1 MAEFLRNDVDNE
13 IGVKRETTEIKIT
26 YAKPQHDK
34 YAQEVLERSD
44 KGYEEILSLIHDSK
58 KDIDR
63 SEYKI

>member
-26 YAKPQHDK
+26 YAKAQHDK

-44 KGYEEILSLIHDSK
+44 KGYE
-58 KDIDR
+58 
-63 SEYKI
+63 